1 VGHGT
6 SGYRSSVGAPTWAR
20 DVPRVLVAA
29 GSNVEP
35 EKNLMRAAGAMRRA
49 FPGVRFSLSY
59 RNAAV
64 GFSGADFINFV
75 AVFDTTLPVAEVLQ
89 RLHAIEAD
97 CGRARA
103 APKWAPRTMDLDM
116 LLYGDAV
123 SDNPD
128 LKLPRPDLL
137 KRPYMLGP
145 AADVAPDFVHPT
157 AGATIGELWARF
169 DRKSHLMEPVK
180 LLLGD
185 PGDAAQTGR

>member
-1 VGHGT
+1 
-6 SGYRSSVGAPTWAR
+6 
-20 DVPRVLVAA
+20 VPRVLVAA

-35 EKNLMRAAGAMRRA
+35 EKNLMRAAAAMRRA
-49 FPGVRFSLSY
+49 FPGVRFSLPY

-75 AVFDTTLPVAEVLQ
+75 AAFDTTLPVADVLQ

-123 SDNPD
+123 SDEPD

-145 AADVAPDFVHPT
+145 AADVAADFIHPT
-157 AGATIGELWARF
+157 AGATIGELWSRF
-169 DRKSHLMEPVK
+169 DRKSHLMEPVE

-185 PGDAAQTGR
+185 PADAAQT